1 MNECVNLGTFE
12 TGEGRFELK
21 GGFQESSKG
30 GFGSGVRMRGVHGIQ
45 ISNVILD
52 QL

>member
-21 GGFQESSKG
+21 GGFQESSKS
-30 GFGSGVRMRGVHGIQ
+30 GFGSGVRMRGVRREDRCKVVGEE
-45 ISNVILD
+45 
-52 QL
+52 